1 MYRFKRIVVKIGSNV
16 LTQADGTLDLNRIEA
31 IVTDIAQMH
40 KAGIE
45 IILVSSG
52 AVASGRSELKVDK
65 KLDSVSSRQ
74 LFSAV
79 GQAKLINHYY
89 DLFQKHGLHCGQVLT
104 TKESFGTRRHYLTQK
119 DCISVML

>member
-16 LTQADGTLDLNRIEA
+16 LTQADGTLDLKRIEA
-31 IVTDIAQMH
+31 IVTDIAQMR

-52 AVASGRSELKVDK
+52 AVASGRSELKIDK
-65 KLDSVSSRQ
+65 KLPSVSSRQ

-79 GQAKLINHYY
+79 GQAKLINH
-89 DLFQKHGLHCGQVLT
+89 
-104 TKESFGTRRHYLTQK
+104 
-119 DCISVML
+119 

>member
-52 AVASGRSELKVDK
+52 AVASGRRKQMLPSAQAL
-65 KLDSVSSRQ
+65 SRQ
-74 LFSAV
+74 RPACFFCFPQ
-79 GQAKLINHYY
+79 G
-89 DLFQKHGLHCGQVLT
+89 
-104 TKESFGTRRHYLTQK
+104 
-119 DCISVML
+119 